1 MSEQSQPRVG
11 VYLDFDNIVISRY
24 NQLHGDGAFT
34 RDKVRSR
41 VSFTPGAEV
50 TLRIQQ
56 AIVDVGAILDYAAT
70 LGPIAVSRAY
80 ADWSAP
86 VNARHRRHLVD
97 RAVNLTQL
105 FPTVATLKNGA
116 DIALT
121 IDVMEHLFRL
131 DDLSHIVIVA
141 GDSDYIPLVQRCK
154 QLGRVVV
161 GIGVS
166 GATSSALAAA
176 CDRFVDYDSLPG
188 VAAVAPVAA
197 IVTKAATVK
206 TASVAQSAASTTP
219 AAKTAAGVTA
229 SVAKPAAKK
238 KASPKKPPIAK
249 PAGSA
254 AAALDVDP
262 SPKARKAATAL
273 LLRAMEDLG
282 ANDLEWQH
290 AATLKST
297 MQQLDPTFQE
307 RALGFTQFSEFLK
320 SRHQTVELQ
329 QASPTAPIL
338 LKVR

>member
-1 MSEQSQPRVG
+1 MSEQSQARVG

-24 NQLHGDGAFT
+24 NQLHGDGAFA

-41 VSFTPGAEV
+41 VSFTPATEV
-50 TLRIQQ
+50 TARIQQ
-56 AIVDVGAILDYAAT
+56 ARVDVGAILDYAAT
-70 LGPIAVSRAY
+70 LGPIAISRAY

-86 VNARHRRHLVD
+86 VNARHRRQLVD

-131 DDLSHIVIVA
+131 DDLTHIVIVA

-166 GATSSALAAA
+166 GSTSSALAAS
-176 CDRFVDYDSLPG
+176 CDTFVDYDSLPG
-188 VAAVAPVAA
+188 VAAVAPVSAV
-197 IVTKAATVK
+197 VTKVATVT
-206 TASVAQSAASTTP
+206 TASVAQSAAS
-219 AAKTAAGVTA
+219 KTAAGVTA
-229 SVAKPAAKK
+229 AAAQPAAKK
-238 KASPKKPPIAK
+238 KATPKKPPVVK
-249 PAGSA
+249 PAGPA
-254 AAALDVDP
+254 AAALDVDL

-290 AATLKST
+290 ATRLKATML
-297 MQQLDPTFQE
+297 QLDPMFQE

-320 SRHQTVELQ
+320 SRHQTVELK

>member
-1 MSEQSQPRVG
+1 MSEQSQARVG

-24 NQLHGDGAFT
+24 NQLHGEGAFA

-50 TLRIQQ
+50 TTRTQQ
-56 AIVDVGAILDYAAT
+56 AMVDVGAILDYAAT
-70 LGPIAVSRAY
+70 LGPIAISRAY
-80 ADWSAP
+80 ADWSVP
-86 VNARHRRHLVD
+86 VNARHRRQLVD

-105 FPTVATLKNGA
+105 FPTVSTLKNGA

-131 DDLSHIVIVA
+131 DDLTHIVIVA

-166 GATSSALAAA
+166 GSTSSALAAA
-176 CDRFVDYDSLPG
+176 CDVFVDYDSLPG
-188 VAAVAPVAA
+188 ITPITRVTPVAPVSAA
-197 IVTKAATVK
+197 PSASPVVATKAP
-206 TASVAQSAASTTP
+206 TA
-219 AAKTAAGVTA
+219 
-229 SVAKPAAKK
+229 K
-238 KASPKKPPIAK
+238 KASIAK
-249 PAGSA
+249 PAIQKVDA
-254 AAALDVDP
+254 RTQTTLDATPRATVPPAGPPVPVPDLDL
-262 SPKARKAATAL
+262 SPKAKKAATAL
-273 LLRAMEDLG
+273 LLRAMERLS

-297 MQQLDPTFQE
+297 MMQLDPTFQE
-307 RALGFTQFSEFLK
+307 RALGFSQFSDFLK
-320 SRHQTVELQ
+320 SRHQTIELQ
-329 QASPTAPIL
+329 QATPTAPIL